1 MKIPTKKKAAEEA
14 SGPAPVMRA
23 RFRAFS
29 KLAEQAGEGRPLL
42 RGLRVAHDPKADRF
56 VVVHAGSRLEFVLSI
71 PAPADG
77 EATRA
82 QVVCR
87 RMDTAG
93 TTEAAPIASFAFDET
108 GVIQTSSIPELAS
121 ERVDLAAGA
130 WSVVAAVLWGNMH
143 AQV

>member
-1 MKIPTKKKAAEEA
+1 MKKISKKKGAEDDTGVA
-14 SGPAPVMRA
+14 SILKS
-23 RFRAFS
+23 RFRTFS

-71 PAPADG
+71 PGDCVPLHA
-77 EATRA
+77 
-82 QVVCR
+82 VVECR

-93 TTEAAPIASFAFDET
+93 ATEGSPIARLQFDEG
-108 GVIQTSSIPELAS
+108 GVISESTIPELAN
-121 ERVDLAAGA
+121 ERLDLAPGA